1 MTSRR
6 SSGSRRVESAV
17 EPTRSQNITVSW
29 RRSAAAPARAGAAGA
44 AAAAV
49 AAAAG
54 AASPSATPHC
64 AQKRE
69 PGALAWPQA
78 AQLRA
83 CGAPHWGQKRLS
95 PGISLLQLGQALV
108 FAMQDHIAAEVI
120 PPSRAMAILLAY
132 PAAGFDPAPIAA
144 TKSR

>member
-44 AAAAV
+44 SAA

-78 AQLRA
+78 AQRKA
-83 CGAPHWGQKRLS
+83 CGAPHCGQKRRS

-108 FAMQDHIAAEVI
+108 FAMQNHIAAEVI

-132 PAAGFDPAPIAA
+132 PAAGFD
-144 TKSR
+144 

>member
-29 RRSAAAPARAGAAGA
+29 RRSAAAPARA
-44 AAAAV
+44 
-49 AAAAG
+49 
-54 AASPSATPHC
+54 ASPSATPHC

-78 AQLRA
+78 AQLKA
-83 CGAPHWGQKRLS
+83 CGAPHCGQKRLS

-108 FAMQDHIAAEVI
+108 FAMQNHIAAEVI